1 MELSLRIGI
10 TENSIR
16 GHLNNH
22 PEKITCCATIC
33 KYKSGWAVALDLTH
47 GENFYEFTLSSQR
60 ACVRRF
66 ATLEAAH
73 KACSFADSVSVVG
86 Q

>member
-1 MELSLRIGI
+1 MELALRIGI
-10 TENSIR
+10 TEQSIR
-16 GHLNNH
+16 GHLSNH
-22 PEKITCCATIC
+22 PEKITCDATIC
-33 KYKSGWAVALDLTH
+33 KHENGWAVALDLIH
-47 GENFYEFTLSSQR
+47 GANFYEFTLSSQR

-73 KACSFADSVSVVG
+73 KACGFADSVSVVG